1 MVSTYK
7 VTIRSEKK
15 EYIRI
20 VAGSLICVMNSIDN
34 KLESNR
40 QLIGIP
46 FNEKIIEVSYKKY

>member
-7 VTIRSEKK
+7 VTIRSKKK

-20 VAGSLICVMNSIDN
+20 VAGSLICVMNSIDD

-40 QLIGIP
+40 RSIGIP